1 MKQKNNYLQLI
12 YKKRENVSGGAANEY
27 ECFQSHEGIVYRH
40 GDHVF
45 VESCRED
52 PFLVGSIVSFKMV
65 SFKTFVCVVF
75 LYFKSEACFANLKQT
90 SLQNLSNPNM

>member
-1 MKQKNNYLQLI
+1 MKQNLIKMKQINFTFQLI
-12 YKKRENVSGGAANEY
+12 YKKRENVTGGAANEY
-27 ECFQSHEGIVYRH
+27 ECFQSHEGIVYRP

-65 SFKTFVCVVF
+65 GCRFF
-75 LYFKSEACFANLKQT
+75 LEKLFFSIFLNINL
-90 SLQNLSNPNM
+90 LAF